1 MKIQLSD
8 NLIQH
13 YLQNVYF
20 ITGHSC
26 AGKSTMV
33 RMLAERYD
41 MIHCGE
47 NNHDVFPRNKLS
59 RWKQP
64 GLCYFDTM
72 SDFAGCAAADLI
84 V

>member
-47 NNHDVFPRNKLS
+47 NYHDVFPRNKLS
-59 RWKQP
+59 RWK
-64 GLCYFDTM
+64 
-72 SDFAGCAAADLI
+72 
-84 V
+84 